1 MAANAI
7 EVTLFARD
15 LISGVLGKI
24 KTQATGLDGTF
35 TNLLSKFGR
44 DILPNIPA
52 GVLSQFGYLKSAI
65 GSLQTP
71 FGTVSSILTKLKTQF
86 SGLGNAAEG
95 TTGAVGGM
103 FGSFL
108 AANLATAG
116 IDLVINKVRQLG
128 GAIQDA
134 AKLQTNILATSSDI
148 GTNLG
153 VPIDQ
158 AQQVVERMNI
168 KIAGLAAALP
178 GSTQGY
184 TAVFNALGSA
194 IAKQHRGNVEEFE
207 TTAADITKRVGV
219 LASIR
224 NIDPAQSGSVIERLI
239 SGNGGFGE
247 LALNDVLQKNA
258 VFKQALIDGMA
269 AMGVDQKQW
278 QRLSSQMRL
287 KIVQQA
293 LRVATPDSLID
304 SFNGTVD
311 SMLESI
317 KSNLFDPMIGT
328 FGMLRK
334 VPSAAGRSVIDAVQG
349 FLQAWLSFSTSVGR
363 ISKAL
368 GISFDPLQPL
378 IAVIDFFADIGNS
391 LAGLLDTDSPREIMR
406 TIISGVNNWLNRL
419 LTGIWSLDI
428 GTFTTRLTNAVN
440 GFWRSFSSFWMSV
453 DWFAVGR
460 MVVPTVLQVF
470 RLLAEF
476 LLKLNFTDVLKYVIA
491 LCLGIIKLLAGIIVG
506 ALEGLVATV
515 ALLLKAAIVTP
526 LSNIGTAVKYVWD
539 NVITFFRGLY
549 DTVSG
554 WLRQVQN
561 ILQPVV
567 SAVTNPV
574 GTAVQAVQNAVP
586 EPVKDVAK
594 KVSDVIPKPIKA
606 TVDTIVPSP
615 IRTVI
620 EQFSGSTTK
629 PASQAPVTTTTDN
642 TIKNSPARPWG
653 LPERPTQPLP
663 KIESSQQDNRIS
675 YFNPVVNI
683 QAQDTTDPDTIAN
696 RVVAAIA
703 SGYRSYLR
711 EQLA

>member
-1 MAANAI
+1 MAANVI
-7 EVTLFARD
+7 EVTLLAKD

-24 KTQATGLDGTF
+24 KTQATGLDSTF
-35 TNLLSKFGR
+35 TSSLSKFGR

-71 FGTVSSILTKLKTQF
+71 LGTVSSLLTKLKTQF
-86 SGLGNAAEG
+86 GGVSSGADGA
-95 TTGAVGGM
+95 TGAISGM
-103 FGSFL
+103 FGNL
-108 AANLATAG
+108 LGANLATAG
-116 IDLVINKVRQLG
+116 IDLLISKVRQLG

-134 AKLQTNILATSSDI
+134 AKIQTTILASSSDI

-158 AQQVVERMNI
+158 AQQIVERMNI

-207 TTAADITKRVGV
+207 KTAADITKRVGV

-224 NIDPAQSGSVIERLI
+224 NIDPSHSGGVIERLI

-247 LALNDVLQKNA
+247 LALNDILQKNA

-269 AMGVDQKQW
+269 AMGIDQKQW
-278 QRLSSQMRL
+278 QQLSSQMRL
-287 KIVQQA
+287 QIVHQA

-317 KSNLFDPMIGT
+317 KSNLFDPLIGI

-334 VPSAAGRSVIDAVQG
+334 VPSAAGRSILDAVQG
-349 FLQAWLSFSTSVGR
+349 FLQAWMSFSTSLGH

-391 LAGLLDTDSPREIMR
+391 LAGLLDTDSPQMIMR
-406 TIISGVNNWLNRL
+406 TSLTGVNSWLNSL
-419 LTGIWSLDI
+419 LSAIWSLDI
-428 GTFTTRLTNAVN
+428 GTFTTSLANAVN
-440 GFWRSFSSFWMSV
+440 DFWRSFSAFWMSI

-460 MVVPTVLQVF
+460 MVVPALLQAF

-476 LLKLNFTDVLKYVIA
+476 LLKLDFTPVLKYVIS
-491 LCLGIIKLLAGIIVG
+491 LCLSLIKFLAGVILG
-506 ALEGLVATV
+506 ALEGL
-515 ALLLKAAIVTP
+515 
-526 LSNIGTAVKYVWD
+526 IGTVGYLLRNAIISPIARIGDAVKSVWD
-539 NVITFFRGLY
+539 GIISFFKGLY

-554 WLRQVQN
+554 WLRQVQP
-561 ILQPVV
+561 ILQYVL

-586 EPVKDVAK
+586 EPVKDAAK
-594 KVSDVIPKPIKA
+594 KVSDAVPKPIKDA
-606 TVDTIVPSP
+606 AKAAVNSVVPSP
-615 IRTVI
+615 IRSVI
-620 EQFSGSTTK
+620 QQFTGNNTTI
-629 PASQAPVTTTTDN
+629 QN
-642 TIKNSPARPWG
+642 NPARPWG

-663 KIESSQQDNRIS
+663 KPEPATKDNRVS
-675 YFNPVVNI
+675 YFNPVINI
-683 QAQDTTDPDTIAN
+683 QAQDTSDPDTIAN
-696 RVVAAIA
+696 RVVSAIA